1 VVEIPDGVSGRRGE
15 VATAGRHR
23 LLIWRRLAPALALS
37 VLSIA
42 VYAQNAWASPAGGA
56 SPGAAGS
63 ERVPYTLG
71 ALILVFVVA
80 QWLVDRRDP
89 KFVDAPARKDDDS
102 VGFE

>member
-1 VVEIPDGVSGRRGE
+1 

-23 LLIWRRLAPALALS
+23 LLGWRRLTPALALG

-42 VYAQNAWASPAGGA
+42 VCAQNAWASPAGGA
-56 SPGAAGS
+56 AAGAGS